1 MTEASK
7 LRPRKDDEPTP
18 EQPAGEESTGVDL
31 RPDGSS
37 PAPTEGADTPA
48 GTSTETPAGTSAD
61 VAEGTGSAGGEH
73 PAGDDDGDVDA
84 LADAEDGA
92 YKKELRKGLLLGIG
106 TGVIGGLIVSLVLG
120 AFVWPGWFVG
130 AGSPDDVAT
139 RSIAAFSARD
149 VAALNAVTCTGTDGK
164 LTSQISADALQEVA
178 GATADGP
185 PTTTVDTE
193 ARAPM
198 TLTLSAQGQTQSL
211 PSELVIGQND
221 GDWCLVGLAQR
232 QQ

>member
-7 LRPRKDDEPTP
+7 LRPRRDDEPTP
-18 EQPAGEESTGVDL
+18 EQPAEDRPAAGAEHTAVDL
-31 RPDGSS
+31 RK
-37 PAPTEGADTPA
+37 PA
-48 GTSTETPAGTSAD
+48 GTASSPTSDTDASTETDPSDGA
-61 VAEGTGSAGGEH
+61 H
-73 PAGDDDGDVDA
+73 PAEDDDVDA
-84 LADAEDGA
+84 LADAEDRA
-92 YKKELRKGLLLGIG
+92 YKSEVRKGLLVGIG
-106 TGVIGGLIVSLVLG
+106 VGVVGGLVVSLVLG

-149 VAALNAVTCTGTDGK
+149 VGALNAVTCTGTDGR

-185 PTTTVDTE
+185 ATTTVDTE

-198 TLTLSAQGQTQSL
+198 TLTLSAQGQTQAL

-221 GDWCLVGLAQR
+221 GEWCLVGLAQR